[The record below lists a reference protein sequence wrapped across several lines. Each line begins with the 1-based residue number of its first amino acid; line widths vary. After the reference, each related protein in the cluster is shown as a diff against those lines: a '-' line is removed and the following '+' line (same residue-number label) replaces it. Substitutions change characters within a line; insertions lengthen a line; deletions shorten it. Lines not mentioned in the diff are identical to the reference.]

1 MRESPNE
8 NLTATQ
14 RVACLG
20 LIGLLVLW
28 PHTAAA
34 TLGSDAS
41 SVAADRIRGQGAL
54 ISATSVGSYRVEEM
68 QMASGTTV
76 REFTSSTGQ
85 VFGVAWQGP
94 WMPDLQQLLGPYF
107 DRYQAA
113 AQAAQA
119 RRSRGPIV
127 LDTPD
132 LVIHSSGHA
141 RAFTGSAFLPALMP
155 AGVQAQSIH

>member
-1 MRESPNE
+1 MTERPNE
-8 NLTATQ
+8 NLTATA
-14 RVACLG
+14 RIACLG
-20 LIGLLVLW
+20 LVGLLTLW
-28 PHTAAA
+28 PSAAEA
-34 TLGSDAS
+34 SLGGDAP
-41 SVAADRIRGQGAL
+41 SVTADRIHGQGAL
-54 ISATSVGSYRVEEM
+54 ISATSVGPYRIEEM

-94 WMPDLQQLLGPYF
+94 WMPDLQQLLGSYF
-107 DRYQAA
+107 DRYLAA

-155 AGVQAQSIH
+155 AGIQAQSIH